1 MADGPEQ
8 EKPTPPAPPPAAPAR
23 PRMDPVEEMLRRPVE
38 SAALAALQ
46 EAFPDAVLEVVCY
59 AREVTARVPRERVV
73 DLLRFLRD
81 DPRTAF
87 DLLTDLTAVDWPKR
101 EQRFDVVYHLYS
113 IRLGHRLRLKLRA
126 GEGEAVP
133 SATPLYRAAE
143 WHEREVFDMF
153 GIPFEGHPD
162 LRRILMPDEWRGHP
176 LRKEYPL
183 EGFADQHMRLR

>member
-1 MADGPEQ
+1 MADDPEQ
-8 EKPTPPAPPPAAPAR
+8 VKPTPPAPPPAAPAR

-46 EAFPDAVLEVVCY
+46 EAFPDAVLEVVFY

-73 DLLRFLRD
+73 ELLSFLRD

-113 IRLGHRLRLKLRA
+113 IPRGHRLR
-126 GEGEAVP
+126 
-133 SATPLYRAAE
+133 
-143 WHEREVFDMF
+143 
-153 GIPFEGHPD
+153 
-162 LRRILMPDEWRGHP
+162 
-176 LRKEYPL
+176 
-183 EGFADQHMRLR
+183 

>member
-1 MADGPEQ
+1 MADVPEQ
-8 EKPTPPAPPPAAPAR
+8 DKPKAPAPPPATPAK

-46 EAFPDAVLEVVCY
+46 ERFGDAVLEVTHY
-59 AREVTARVPRERVV
+59 AREVTARVPA
-73 DLLRFLRD
+73 DCLLEMLAFLRD
-81 DPRTAF
+81 DPRAAF

-101 EQRFDVVYHLYS
+101 DERFEVVYHLYS
-113 IRLGHRLRLKLRA
+113 IPRNHRLRLKVRVKDGQAL
-126 GEGEAVP
+126 P
-133 SATPLYRAAE
+133 SAASLYHAAE
-143 WHEREVFDMF
+143 WPEREVFDMF

-183 EGFADQHMRLR
+183 EGFPDQHMRLR